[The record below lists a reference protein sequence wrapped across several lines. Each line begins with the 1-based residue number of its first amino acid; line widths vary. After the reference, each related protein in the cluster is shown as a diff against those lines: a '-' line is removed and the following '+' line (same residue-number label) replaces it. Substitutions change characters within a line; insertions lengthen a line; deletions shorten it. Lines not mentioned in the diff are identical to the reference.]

1 MTIYLLW
8 VTLTAVALALVVGAT
23 AVLIPTLHTLRAAL
37 RAWRAINR
45 YLNLTPWFWGL
56 ERKP

>member
-8 VTLTAVALALVVGAT
+8 VTLTAVALTLLVSAT
-23 AVLIPTLHTLRAAL
+23 AVLIPFFHTLRAAL
-37 RAWRAINR
+37 MLWRAIDR

>member
-8 VTLTAVALALVVGAT
+8 VTLTAVALTLAVGA
-23 AVLIPTLHTLRAAL
+23 AAALIPTLHTLRAAL
-37 RAWRAINR
+37 RAWRTLNR

-56 ERKP
+56 ERK